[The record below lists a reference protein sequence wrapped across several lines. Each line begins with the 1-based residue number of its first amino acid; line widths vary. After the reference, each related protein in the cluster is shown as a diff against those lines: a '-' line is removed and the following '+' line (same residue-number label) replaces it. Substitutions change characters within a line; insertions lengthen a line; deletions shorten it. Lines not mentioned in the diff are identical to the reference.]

1 MVRCAGARARPP
13 PSPRRMRGRPTT
25 PHDRRAACPLAR
37 GLRARMD
44 RLSDRPPALH
54 RRRQVLDLVLA
65 RPQPSLP
72 PLRANGSLT
81 PSRRSAPPD
90 SSLASTQVGP
100 TTAVTAGPVQVDI
113 ATRSIGVNFAYTQT
127 LRRAGKRR
135 EADAVISTARDLYLS
150 LGAHRYVSGASANS
164 RPARRHAV
172 RSASSSMMSTRKLSG

>member
-1 MVRCAGARARPP
+1 
-13 PSPRRMRGRPTT
+13 MRGRPTT

-81 PSRRSAPPD
+81 PSRRSAPPH

-113 ATRSIGVNFAYTQT
+113 AMLVGAE
-127 LRRAGKRR
+127 RA
-135 EADAVISTARDLYLS
+135 E
-150 LGAHRYVSGASANS
+150 
-164 RPARRHAV
+164 PARLLTA
-172 RSASSSMMSTRKLSG
+172 

>member
-1 MVRCAGARARPP
+1 
-13 PSPRRMRGRPTT
+13 MRGRPTT

-72 PLRANGSLT
+72 PLRANDSLT

-113 ATRSIGVNFAYTQT
+113 ARSRCDHSYPYLYAVGVA
-127 LRRAGKRR
+127 
-135 EADAVISTARDLYLS
+135 ADR
-150 LGAHRYVSGASANS
+150 
-164 RPARRHAV
+164 
-172 RSASSSMMSTRKLSG
+172 

>member
-113 ATRSIGVNFAYTQT
+113 ATKPS
-127 LRRAGKRR
+127 
-135 EADAVISTARDLYLS
+135 AVAPSPTS
-150 LGAHRYVSGASANS
+150 QNS
-164 RPARRHAV
+164 RP
-172 RSASSSMMSTRKLSG
+172 RSAPTSTATTNAPRRSAGPRPPRSYSAKSNVNQSTTRDTSPSFIPT

>member
-1 MVRCAGARARPP
+1 
-13 PSPRRMRGRPTT
+13 MRGRPTT

-37 GLRARMD
+37 GLLARMD

-113 ATRSIGVNFAYTQT
+113 ASPVAP
-127 LRRAGKRR
+127 
-135 EADAVISTARDLYLS
+135 
-150 LGAHRYVSGASANS
+150 
-164 RPARRHAV
+164 PAETTPWNQA
-172 RSASSSMMSTRKLSG
+172 TNN

>member
-1 MVRCAGARARPP
+1 
-13 PSPRRMRGRPTT
+13 MRGRPTT

-81 PSRRSAPPD
+81 PSRRSAPPH

-113 ATRSIGVNFAYTQT
+113 ANYEPPGIGARHVSADLVPT
-127 LRRAGKRR
+127 LGVPRPHRKSTSSGLRTIDCLHCRRDYWGP
-135 EADAVISTARDLYLS
+135 
-150 LGAHRYVSGASANS
+150 
-164 RPARRHAV
+164 RPEPTAV
-172 RSASSSMMSTRKLSG
+172 RMVMAHKGHPQSRAIYLVLLPR